1 VVSVQREAGRC
12 WPDALALRTC
22 AAPATVGEWNA
33 AAFRLFP
40 MATGAARWEGRQ
52 EDDSPSPD
60 TGQHGLPAFCAGMF
74 AQCRRVGW
82 RGRIQVCFP

>member
-1 VVSVQREAGRC
+1 MV
-12 WPDALALRTC
+12 
-22 AAPATVGEWNA
+22 
-33 AAFRLFP
+33 
-40 MATGAARWEGRQ
+40 TGAARWEGRQ

>member
-1 VVSVQREAGRC
+1 MHWLSEPALPPQRSANGV
-12 WPDALALRTC
+12 LRHS
-22 AAPATVGEWNA
+22 
-33 AAFRLFP
+33 AFFP

-74 AQCRRVGW
+74 AQCRRVG
-82 RGRIQVCFP
+82 